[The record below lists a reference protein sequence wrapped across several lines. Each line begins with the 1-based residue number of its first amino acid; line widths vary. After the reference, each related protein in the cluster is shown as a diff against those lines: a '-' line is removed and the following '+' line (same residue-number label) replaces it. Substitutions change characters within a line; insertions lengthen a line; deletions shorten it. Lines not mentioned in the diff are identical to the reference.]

1 MISIQNI
8 DGNEC
13 FKRGIVRPLNPANHH
28 PARIIKAY
36 KDFAKKLKFKNK
48 IFIQNYRNSPNWKK
62 RISLALVIL
71 AMKIKKSIQSMY
83 QKSVVKKNID
93 LLSIKEVGKIHYV
106 LSKDFITFMYNNN
119 LHHRKN
125 IFVVFVHNHLVQK
138 KY

>member
-1 MISIQNI
+1 
-8 DGNEC
+8 
-13 FKRGIVRPLNPANHH
+13 
-28 PARIIKAY
+28 
-36 KDFAKKLKFKNK
+36 
-48 IFIQNYRNSPNWKK
+48 
-62 RISLALVIL
+62 
-71 AMKIKKSIQSMY
+71 MKIKKSIQSMY